1 MMSATILTPGVGSAK
16 SPPPDPSDATR
27 VRLSSNQT
35 TPPSVLHAL
44 ARDPNVTVR
53 AAVAMNPACPRQTE
67 QQLAA
72 DPDERVRALL
82 ARRLAGLI
90 PMLEPA
96 EREQLAQHANSTLA
110 RLVEDEAVRVRAA
123 IADVVKNMPEAPR
136 ELILRLAHDTA
147 VNVSEPVIRL
157 SPQLTDADLLA
168 LLSDAPTAATAT
180 MVARRA
186 GLSETLSDAIA
197 ASADDTAITA
207 LLQNPSA
214 AIREQTLDSLIAR
227 AAAHVEW
234 HEPLVRRPH
243 LSARA
248 ARALAD
254 IVADNLLE
262 VLSRR
267 ADLPPAVLGELRWRL
282 IGRLGMAVKPTEDP
296 SPEDALAEAYA
307 MLAEQRLTEEALL
320 TAAQQGNRNRCAAML
335 AVAAG
340 VPLTSVNRAALLRS
354 ARGIVSLL
362 WKAGFSMRVAA
373 PVQMLLARLPPN
385 AVLNRRNAND
395 FPLGVAEMRWQIDFL
410 GRTPI

>member
-1 MMSATILTPGVGSAK
+1 MSATILTPGTGPAK
-16 SPPPDPSDATR
+16 PPPADAGDASR
-27 VRLSSNQT
+27 VKLGNNLA
-35 TPPSVLHAL
+35 TPAGVLHTL
-44 ARDPNVTVR
+44 ARDPSVTVR
-53 AAVAMNPACPRQTE
+53 AAVAMNPATPSQAE
-67 QQLAA
+67 SELAA

-90 PMLEPA
+90 PTLEPA
-96 EREQLAQHANSTLA
+96 DREHLVQQANSALA

-136 ELILRLAHDTA
+136 ELILRLAHDSA

-157 SPQLTDADLLA
+157 SPRLTDTDLLA
-168 LLSDAPTAATAT
+168 LLSDAPSAATAT

-186 GLSETLSDAIA
+186 GLGETLADAIA
-197 ASADDTAITA
+197 ASADDAAITA
-207 LLQNPSA
+207 LLENPSA
-214 AIREQTLDSLIAR
+214 AIREQTLDGLIAR
-227 AAAHVEW
+227 AAAHVQW

-243 LSARA
+243 LGARA

-262 VLSRR
+262 VLARR
-267 ADLPPAVLGELRWRL
+267 ADLPTAVVGELRWRL
-282 IGRLGMAVKPTEDP
+282 IGRLGMAVQTTDDP

-307 MLAEQRLTEEALL
+307 LLAEQKLTEEALL

-373 PVQMLLARLPPN
+373 PVQLLLARLPPG
-385 AVLNRRNAND
+385 AVLHRRNAGD
-395 FPLGVAEMRWQIDFL
+395 FPLGVAEMRWHIDFL
-410 GRTPI
+410 GRAPF